1 MVEQVKKG
9 NQQINTL
16 RNRVWSE
23 IKDEFERE
31 TGHKYTELNFGIS
44 LTVLNGCIEFKKLRD
59 QPTGFGWDPMTIIVT
74 IADDIC

>member
-9 NQQINTL
+9 NQQTNTL
-16 RNRVWSE
+16 RNRVWNE

-44 LTVLNGCIEFKKLRD
+44 LTILNGCVEF
-59 QPTGFGWDPMTIIVT
+59 
-74 IADDIC
+74 